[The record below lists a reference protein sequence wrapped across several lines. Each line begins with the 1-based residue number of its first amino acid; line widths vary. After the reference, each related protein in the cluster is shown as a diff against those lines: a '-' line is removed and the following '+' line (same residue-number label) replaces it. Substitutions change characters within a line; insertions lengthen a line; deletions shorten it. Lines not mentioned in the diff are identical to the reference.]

1 MWLLSVENLS
11 LGFRDL
17 RGQVTSAVRNV
28 SFSLEAGEGLA
39 LVGESGSGKSITAL
53 TLARLLP
60 EPPAVIQ
67 SGRVMLDGRNVLEMS
82 ESELRAVRG
91 RRISYIFQEPASA
104 LNPVFTIRSQ
114 IAEVLETHRPDVRD
128 LDAEIVYWLNEVG
141 IVNPQDRLHAYPHQ
155 LSGGMQQRVMIAM
168 ALAARPDLLIA
179 DEPTT
184 ALDVTIQAQIIELL
198 ARLKQAHKMAVILI
212 THNFGIIRQV
222 ADRVAVMYRGDV
234 VEQGPIDQVLHHPQ
248 HRYTQ
253 ALLACVPRLGAKRRR
268 LITMDSLLE
277 TS

>member
-1 MWLLSVENLS
+1 MSLLSVENLS

-17 RGQVTSAVRNV
+17 LGQVTSAVRNV

-53 TLARLLP
+53 TLTRLLP

-67 SGRVMLDGRNVLEMS
+67 SGRVMLDARNVLEMS
-82 ESELRAVRG
+82 AAELRAVRG

-114 IAEVLETHRPDVRD
+114 IAEVLETHRPEVRD

-198 ARLKQAHKMAVILI
+198 ARLKKAHKMAVILI
-212 THNFGIIRQV
+212 THNFGIIQQV

-234 VEQGPIDQVLHHPQ
+234 VEQGPINQVLHHPE

>member
-1 MWLLSVENLS
+1 MSLLSVENLS

-67 SGRVMLDGRNVLEMS
+67 SGRVMLEGRNVLEMT

>member
-1 MWLLSVENLS
+1 MSLLSVENLS

-114 IAEVLETHRPDVRD
+114 IAEVMETHRPDVRD

>member
-1 MWLLSVENLS
+1 MSLLSVENLS

-67 SGRVMLDGRNVLEMS
+67 SGRVMLDGRNVLEMT

-114 IAEVLETHRPDVRD
+114 IAEVLETHRPDVHD
-128 LDAEIVYWLNEVG
+128 LDAEIVYWLSEVG

-234 VEQGPIDQVLHHPQ
+234 VEQGPIDQVLHHPE